1 LDLRVASLVVVLI
14 VIAGVALLLY
24 YESTR
29 YVGPV
34 GTPTPSPVAEGPAD
48 TGTLPA
54 PTTAITTP
62 PTTATVSTPAGAT
75 TLPPEVTTTVT
86 PSKPSLQEYLKLK
99 VGEVLSARPELDL
112 YSSGIV
118 IATLDGR
125 VLYSLNPR
133 KPLVPASN
141 MKLLTAAAAL
151 RYLGPSYRFRTVFLV
166 DGDIVNDTL
175 VGNLVVRG
183 YGDPTL
189 VSGDWADARARN
201 VGPLYEPEHLLDE
214 VAEALARLGVRRV
227 SGDIVVDDYYL
238 DHQWVHPSWAP
249 ADLSYYYAA
258 QVGALTVNRNTVL
271 VEVYASPTGS
281 VKVRVVPDVGYVGV
295 TFVGRVVS
303 SSSEVRQSPTASRTP
318 ETNEV
323 VVTGDLVANT
333 TYYLT
338 VTVHDPGMYFGAVLK
353 GTLRRCGIEVLGGV
367 RRANTTEWGG
377 ARVVYT
383 LESRPLAEVVKAML
397 KYSVNLYSELI
408 LKVLGREVAGDGSWE
423 GGARVLLRLAEE
435 LGIDR
440 SEVEVADGSG
450 LSRWNKLSASAI
462 VKLLLALYS
471 DKNFYEALP
480 IAGVDGTL
488 RSRMQSTL
496 AQGNLRAKT
505 GTLTG
510 VSALSGYVTTRDGVV
525 LVFSMI
531 FNEFSAPSSVV
542 KRSVEDRIGV
552 LLAELNTSEF
562 DIPS

>member
-1 LDLRVASLVVVLI
+1 
-14 VIAGVALLLY
+14 
-24 YESTR
+24 
-29 YVGPV
+29 
-34 GTPTPSPVAEGPAD
+34 
-48 TGTLPA
+48 
-54 PTTAITTP
+54 
-62 PTTATVSTPAGAT
+62 
-75 TLPPEVTTTVT
+75 
-86 PSKPSLQEYLKLK
+86 
-99 VGEVLSARPELDL
+99 
-112 YSSGIV
+112 
-118 IATLDGR
+118 
-125 VLYSLNPR
+125 
-133 KPLVPASN
+133 

-151 RYLGPSYRFRTVFLV
+151 KYLGPGYRFRTVFLV

-183 YGDPTL
+183 CGDPTV

-214 VAEALARLGVRRV
+214 VAEALVKLGIRRV

-238 DHQWVHPSWAP
+238 DHQWVHQSWEP

-271 VEVYASPTGS
+271 IEVYASPTGS
-281 VKVRVVPDVGYVGV
+281 VRVRVIPDVGYVGA
-295 TFVGRVVS
+295 TFVGRVVG
-303 SSSEVRQSPTASRTP
+303 SSSEVRQSPTASRTLG
-318 ETNEV
+318 TNEV
-323 VVTGDLVANT
+323 VVTGDLVANK

-353 GTLRRCGIEVLGGV
+353 GTLRRYGVEVLGGV
-367 RRANTTEWGG
+367 RRANTTGLDG

-397 KYSVNLYSELI
+397 KYSVNLYSDLI

-435 LGIDR
+435 LGVDR

-450 LSRWNKLSASAI
+450 LSRWNRLSANAI

-471 DKNFYEALP
+471 NREFYEALP

-488 RSRMQSTL
+488 RSRMQNTL

-531 FNEFSAPSSVV
+531 FNGFSAPSSVV
-542 KRSVEDRIGV
+542 KRSVEDRVGV
-552 LLAELNTSEF
+552 LLAELDTSEF
-562 DIPS
+562 EVP